1 MLDFT
6 LVIQAGG
13 KSTRMG
19 ADKAFVKVTDRPL
32 IEDILAQTQ
41 GLGAETIVITNQP
54 DDYRYLGLPVYGDV
68 LPDKGALG
76 GLYSA
81 VWHAS
86 RPHALVIACDMPF
99 LNRALL
105 DYLISLAPR
114 YDAVIPRL
122 GGEAEPFRAVYS
134 KACLGPM
141 RAALDAGRMRIISF
155 FPDVRVR
162 FVDDAEV
169 ERFDPDHLAFFNIN
183 TPEDLEQARRLARQQ
198 R

>member
-6 LVIQAGG
+6 LVVQAGG
-13 KSTRMG
+13 RSTRMG
-19 ADKAFVKVTDRPL
+19 VDKAFVKVTDRPL
-32 IEDILAQTQ
+32 IEDILAQTR
-41 GLGAETIVITNQP
+41 GLGAETIVITNRP
-54 DDYRYLGLPVYGDV
+54 DDYRYLGLRVYRDV

-81 VWHAS
+81 LWHAS
-86 RPHALVIACDMPF
+86 RPYALVIACDMPF

-105 DYLISLAPR
+105 DHLLSLAPH

-141 RAALDAGRMRIISF
+141 RAALDAGKMRIISF
-155 FPDVRVR
+155 LPDVRVR

-169 ERFDPDHLAFFNIN
+169 ERFDRDHLTFFNIN
-183 TPEDLEQARRLARQQ
+183 TPEDLEQARRLARRQ